1 MEGGSPR
8 SQQPS
13 RSDRREGRASRQ
25 AGSPAPPAPGPCRG
39 CRSQTSRTRQGH
51 PQLPASPRVLAA
63 APPGVRPHLTREG
76 AAEADTG
83 AGVSRGQAGDPTRV
97 VLCLSRVPQLCPS
110 LLGCSFHVVRDAA
123 THDASILSS
132 AGVYRAPAPCQ
143 AHRAPVPWGQAA
155 GSERYQGR

>member
-1 MEGGSPR
+1 MEGGSPSSHHGR
-8 SQQPS
+8 T
-13 RSDRREGRASRQ
+13 DGRA
-25 AGSPAPPAPGPCRG
+25 GPLGRRG
-39 CRSQTSRTRQGH
+39 AQRPQRQGPAEGAEAKPH
-51 PQLPASPRVLAA
+51 ARGRATLNSQHLPESLQRSPQ
-63 APPGVRPHLTREG
+63 GVRPHLTREG

-143 AHRAPVPWGQAA
+143 AHRAPLPWGQAA